1 MPLQHILPLL
11 SGILSNPFATAY
23 PPLLLAALQAT
34 QSVTIINWSRMEYH
48 GSEIL
53 RSLIVCWCR
62 AIQDDDTAR
71 PSSLGHVKAE
81 IKYSVRLLTAV
92 LKRNID
98 VAAEYR
104 LLMASD
110 DRLQELLAI

>member
-1 MPLQHILPLL
+1 MHVQHIVPLL

-23 PPLLLAALQAT
+23 PPLLLAALQAI
-34 QSVTIINWSRMEYH
+34 QSVTIIDWSRMEYH

-62 AIQDDDTAR
+62 AVQDDTAR

-92 LKRNID
+92 LKRDID

-104 LLMASD
+104 LLIASD